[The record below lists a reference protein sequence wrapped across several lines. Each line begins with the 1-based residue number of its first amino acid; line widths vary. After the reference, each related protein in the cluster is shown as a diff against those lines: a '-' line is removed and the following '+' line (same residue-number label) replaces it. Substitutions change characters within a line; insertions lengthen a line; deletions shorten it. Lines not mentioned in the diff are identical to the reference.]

1 MAKIL
6 IIDDMPGVR
15 RSISA
20 VLKQEGHEIAE
31 AENGRIGIEKVNGQ
45 KYDLVITDML
55 MPEEDGM
62 TVINHLK
69 DQDSRPAILAISGG
83 GANVDP
89 NFALNEAG
97 KYVDKTL
104 SKPFNKSQLLQA
116 VEELLQ

>member
-20 VLKQEGHEIAE
+20 VLKQKGHDITE
-31 AENGRIGIEKVNGQ
+31 AENGRVGIDTLGKEDF
-45 KYDLVITDML
+45 DLVITDML

-69 DQDSRPAILAISGG
+69 DKTDRPSILAISGG

-89 NFALNEAG
+89 NYALNEAG
-97 KYVDKTL
+97 KFVDKTL
-104 SKPFNKSQLLQA
+104 SKPFNKNQLIET
-116 VEELLQ
+116 VEELVG